1 MPDSLLILV
10 VGIFLPLFPMSMV
23 FNAIL
28 DGIKHGW
35 LRALLFIAWPLCGL
49 FIVLNSELNMPDW
62 LLPLVL
68 FTSVLYALRMLSLR
82 EVNQWNGFLA
92 TSLWSLIWLP
102 VMQDIPAG
110 LLYSY
115 AISMS
120 VPLVLLVL
128 LSAGLEQRYGV
139 AYTGLY
145 GGLARTIPR
154 FAGVLVIVVVAAI
167 ATPLFPT
174 FFIMLDMVVKTI
186 SVSPYAAMVL
196 LLIWLLWSWAGA
208 RLIQG
213 LIVGRASNEKIADLD
228 STAIGFYST
237 VLLALIV
244 AGIYLSG
251 VIL

>member
-1 MPDSLLILV
+1 MPDSLFILL

-28 DGIKHGW
+28 DNIKHSG
-35 LRALLFIAWPLCGL
+35 LRALLFIAWPLVGL
-49 FIVLNSELNMPDW
+49 FILLNTNVIMPDW

-68 FTSVLYALRMLSLR
+68 FTSALYALRMLSLR

-92 TSLWSLIWLP
+92 TSLWSLLWLP
-102 VMQDIPAG
+102 MMQDTQAQ

-128 LSAGLEQRYGV
+128 LSAGLEQRYGA

-154 FAGVLVIVVVAAI
+154 FAGVLVTVVVAAI
-167 ATPLFPT
+167 ATPVFPT
-174 FFIMLDMVVKTI
+174 FFIMLDMVVESI
-186 SVSPYAAMVL
+186 STTPLAAMVL

-213 LIVGRASNEKIADLD
+213 LIVGRASDVKIADMD
-228 STAIGFYST
+228 ITSIGLYSM
-237 VLLALIV
+237 VLLALAV
-244 AGIYLSG
+244 GGIYLSG

>member
-1 MPDSLLILV
+1 MAESMIILLA
-10 VGIFLPLFPMSMV
+10 GIFLPLFPMSMV

-28 DGIKHGW
+28 DKVERSWI
-35 LRALLFIAWPLCGL
+35 RVLLFITWPLIGL
-49 FIVLNSELNMPDW
+49 FIVLNSKVVMPDW
-62 LLPLVL
+62 LLPLAL
-68 FTSVLYALRMLSLR
+68 STSALYALRMLSLR
-82 EVNQWNGFLA
+82 EVNQWCRFLA
-92 TSLWSLIWLP
+92 ISLWSLIWLA
-102 VMQDIPAG
+102 VMQDTTAG

-120 VPLVLLVL
+120 APLVLLVL
-128 LSAGLEQRYGV
+128 LSAGLEQRFGA

-154 FAGVLVIVVVAAI
+154 FAGILVTVVVAAI

-174 FFIMLDMVVKTI
+174 FFIMLNMVVET
-186 SVSPYAAMVL
+186 VSATPYAAMIL

-213 LIVGRASNEKIADLD
+213 LIVGRASNVKIADIDMTSISL
-228 STAIGFYST
+228 YSI
-237 VLLALIV
+237 VLLSLV
-244 AGIYLSG
+244 VGGIYLSG

>member
-1 MPDSLLILV
+1 MLELLIVLLA
-10 VGIFLPLFPMSMV
+10 GIFLPLFPMSMV
-23 FNAIL
+23 LNAVL
-28 DGIKHGW
+28 DKITHSW
-35 LRALLFIAWPLCGL
+35 VRLVLFLTWPLIGL
-49 FIVLNSELNMPDW
+49 FMVIDRNLVIPDW
-62 LLPLVL
+62 LLPLAL
-68 FTSVLYALRMLSLR
+68 STSALYALRLLTLR
-82 EVNQWNGFLA
+82 EVNQWTGFMA
-92 TSLWSLIWLP
+92 TSLWSLLWLAM
-102 VMQDIPAG
+102 MQETPSA
-110 LLYSY
+110 LLYGY

-128 LSAGLEQRYGV
+128 LSGGLEQRFGA

-186 SVSPYAAMVL
+186 AATPLAAIVL
-196 LLIWLLWSWAGA
+196 LLIWLFWSWAGA

-213 LIVGRASNEKIADLD
+213 LIVGRASTVRVEDMDITTISL
-228 STAIGFYST
+228 YSV
-237 VLLALIV
+237 VLSALV
-244 AGIYLSG
+244 VGGIYLGG

>member
-1 MPDSLLILV
+1 MPDSLIILLAGV
-10 VGIFLPLFPMSMV
+10 FLPLFPMSMV

-28 DGIKHGW
+28 DKVRHSG
-35 LRALLFIAWPLCGL
+35 LRVLLFMAWPLIGIL
-49 FIVLNSELNMPDW
+49 IVLNSNLVMPDW
-62 LLPLVL
+62 LLPLAV
-68 FTSVLYALRMLSLR
+68 SSAALYALRMLTLR
-82 EVNQWNGFLA
+82 EVTQWTGFLA
-92 TSLWSLIWLP
+92 TSLWSLLWLP
-102 VMQDIPAG
+102 MMQETPAG
-110 LLYSY
+110 LLYGY

-128 LSAGLEQRYGV
+128 LGAGLERRYGA

-154 FAGVLVIVVVAAI
+154 FSGVLVTVVVAAI

-174 FFIMLDMVVKTI
+174 FFIMLDMVVET
-186 SVSPYAAMVL
+186 VSATPLAAVSL

-213 LIVGRASNEKIADLD
+213 LVVGRASNVKIADLD
-228 STAIGFYST
+228 IPAIGLYSA
-237 VLLALIV
+237 VLLALV
-244 AGIYLSG
+244 VGGIYLSG

>member
-1 MPDSLLILV
+1 MPDSLFILL

-28 DGIKHGW
+28 DNIKHSG
-35 LRALLFIAWPLCGL
+35 LRALLFIAWPLVGL
-49 FIVLNSELNMPDW
+49 FIVLNTNVIMPDW

-68 FTSVLYALRMLSLR
+68 FTSALYALRMLSLR

-92 TSLWSLIWLP
+92 TSLWSLLWLP
-102 VMQDIPAG
+102 MMQDTQAQ

-128 LSAGLEQRYGV
+128 LSAGLEQRYGA

-154 FAGVLVIVVVAAI
+154 FAGVLVTVVVAAI
-167 ATPLFPT
+167 ATPVFPS
-174 FFIMLDMVVKTI
+174 FFIMLDMVVETI
-186 SVSPYAAMVL
+186 STTPLAAMVL

-213 LIVGRASNEKIADLD
+213 LIVGRASDVKIADMD
-228 STAIGFYST
+228 ITSIGLYSM
-237 VLLALIV
+237 VLLALAV
-244 AGIYLSG
+244 GGIYLSG

>member
-1 MPDSLLILV
+1 MPDSLFILL
-10 VGIFLPLFPMSMV
+10 VGFFLPLFPMSMV

-28 DGIKHGW
+28 DSIKHGW

-62 LLPLVL
+62 LLPLAL
-68 FTSVLYALRMLSLR
+68 FTSVLYALRMLTLR

-110 LLYSY
+110 LMYGY

-128 LSAGLEQRYGV
+128 LSTGLEQRYGA

-154 FAGVLVIVVVAAI
+154 FAGILVTVVVAAI
-167 ATPLFPT
+167 ATPVFPT
-174 FFIMLDMVVKTI
+174 FFIMLDMVVETI
-186 SVSPYAAMVL
+186 STTPLAAMVL

-213 LIVGRASNEKIADLD
+213 LIVGRASDVKIADMD
-228 STAIGFYST
+228 IKSIGLYSI
-237 VLLALIV
+237 VLLALAV
-244 AGIYLSG
+244 GGIYMSG

>member
-1 MPDSLLILV
+1 MPDSLFILL

-28 DGIKHGW
+28 DNIKHSG
-35 LRALLFIAWPLCGL
+35 LRALLFIAWPLVGL
-49 FIVLNSELNMPDW
+49 FILLNTNVIMPDW

-68 FTSVLYALRMLSLR
+68 FTSALYALRMLSLR

-92 TSLWSLIWLP
+92 TSLWSLLWLP
-102 VMQDIPAG
+102 MMQDTQAQ

-128 LSAGLEQRYGV
+128 LSAGLEQRYGA

-154 FAGVLVIVVVAAI
+154 FAGVLVTVVVAAI
-167 ATPLFPT
+167 ATPVFPS
-174 FFIMLDMVVKTI
+174 FFIMLDMVVETI
-186 SVSPYAAMVL
+186 STTPLAAMVL

-213 LIVGRASNEKIADLD
+213 LIVGRASDVKIADMD
-228 STAIGFYST
+228 ITSIGLYSM
-237 VLLALIV
+237 VLLALAV
-244 AGIYLSG
+244 GGIYLSG

>member
-1 MPDSLLILV
+1 MSESLLILLA
-10 VGIFLPLFPMSMV
+10 GIFLPLFPLSMV

-28 DGIKHGW
+28 ARIKHAW
-35 LRALLFIAWPLCGL
+35 LRALLFITWPLIGL
-49 FIVLNSELNMPDW
+49 FIVLNTNTAMPDW

-68 FTSVLYALRMLSLR
+68 FTSALYAFRMLTLR
-82 EVNQWNGFLA
+82 EVNQWTGFLA
-92 TSLWSLIWLP
+92 TSLWSLLWLP
-102 VMQDIPAG
+102 MIQETPAE
-110 LLYSY
+110 LLYGY

-128 LSAGLEQRYGV
+128 LSAGLERRYGA

-154 FAGVLVIVVVAAI
+154 FAGVLVTVVVAAI

-174 FFIMLDMVVKTI
+174 FFIMLDMVVKT
-186 SVSPYAAMVL
+186 VSATPLAATVL
-196 LLIWLLWSWAGA
+196 LLIWLFWSWAGA

-213 LIVGRASNEKIADLD
+213 LVVGRASLVRIADMDIPTL
-228 STAIGFYST
+228 GFYSM

-244 AGIYLSG
+244 GGIYLSG